1 MQQVNIDGP
10 EEFLNNENEEQN
22 LLKSTSDAFKLQKV

>member
-10 EEFLNNENEEQN
+10 EECLNNRNEEQN
-22 LLKSTSDAFKLQKV
+22 LLKSTSDTFKLQKV